1 MEPHSRDLWQVHL
14 FEDPW
19 MKRIVLMFQESVTF
33 KDVAVEFTPEEWKHL
48 DSAQRNLFRDVMLEN
63 YRNLVSLGLAVSK
76 PGIIFLLEREGTPWI
91 PERAIPGGTF
101 PEHLSSETRCA
112 TTETTPN
119 FPISVGDPL
128 QNPWDSKFAEVWEC
142 NINLEQQNGK
152 HEKQSQQVKVIHRKA
167 SKFKAKTSNAF
178 GLESVLVPKH
188 KVHRGKCGTYG
199 KSFKQGLDKS
209 KLNGLSA
216 EKKIY
221 EYHKCRKRLSCH
233 SDLTQHQKK
242 KSKEKLYDY
251 GKVFSSNSSF
261 MNDPIIHPT
270 QKPFHYNENG
280 KSFSCSGDPSKHKK
294 NHTGKKPFEY
304 SECGESVG
312 FCGDLTNHKKCPTS
326 EKPFEC
332 NECGKSFGW
341 RGDLTKHMRIH
352 TGEKPFE
359 CNECGKSFKQPGH
372 LTGHKRL
379 HTEEKPFE
387 CNECGKSFRCS
398 VYLTKHKIIHTNEKP
413 FACNECGKSFRCS
426 GYLTKHKRI
435 HTGEKPFECN
445 ECGKS
450 FQQSGN
456 LTVHKRI
463 HTGEKPF
470 KCNEC
475 GKCFRRSIKLTA
487 HKRIHTGEKPFQC
500 SECGRAF
507 RWSGDLAT
515 HKRSHIAE
523 KPL

>member
-1 MEPHSRDLWQVHL
+1 MVPVV
-14 FEDPW
+14 PPAGA
-19 MKRIVLMFQESVTF
+19 QESVTF
-33 KDVAVEFTPEEWKHL
+33 KDVAVEFTPEEWRQL

-63 YRNLVSLGLAVSK
+63 YRNLVSLGLAVNK
-76 PGIIFLLEREGTPWI
+76 PGIISHLERGGAPWI
-91 PERAIPGGTF
+91 PQRAVLGDTF
-101 PEHLSSETRCA
+101 PENISSETRCA
-112 TTETTPN
+112 TAEAAPKL
-119 FPISVGDPL
+119 PISVGETL

-142 NINLEQQNGK
+142 DINLEQQNGK

-167 SKFKAKTSNAF
+167 SKFNAKIRNAFGKGF
-178 GLESVLVPKH
+178 GLESVLVPQH
-188 KVHRGKCGTYG
+188 KVLMGKGLHKCDTHG
-199 KSFKQGLDKS
+199 KNFKQCLDKS
-209 KLNGLSA
+209 KLNGISA
-216 EKKIY
+216 EKKVY
-221 EYHKCRKRLSCH
+221 EYQKGRKPLSCH
-233 SDLTQHQKK
+233 SDLIQPPKK
-242 KSKEKLYDY
+242 NTKEKLYGC
-251 GKVFSSNSSF
+251 GKVFGSNSSF
-261 MNDPIIHPT
+261 MNDPVIHAA
-270 QKPFHYNENG
+270 QKPFQCNEYG
-280 KSFSCSGDPSKHKK
+280 KSFSWSGDLSEHKS

-304 SECGESVG
+304 SECGQSVG
-312 FCGDLTNHKKCPTS
+312 CGRALTKCKRCPTS

-341 RGDLTKHMRIH
+341 RGDLTKHLRIH

-398 VYLTKHKIIHTNEKP
+398 VYLTKHKIIHTSEKP
-413 FACNECGKSFRCS
+413 FKCNECGKSFRCS

-470 KCNEC
+470 ECNEC

-487 HKRIHTGEKPFQC
+487 HKRIHTGEKPFEC
-500 SECGRAF
+500 SECGKAF

-515 HKRSHIAE
+515 HKRSHTVE